1 MASPISKMELNKF
14 GFIEIIFVI
23 QNLPKLVMSWISK
36 VHGNRLMPEII
47 NIYGLKCFYHSKKP
61 QTRYC

>member
-1 MASPISKMELNKF
+1 MASPISKMELNIF

-47 NIYGLKCFYHSKKP
+47 NIWIKVLLPF
-61 QTRYC
+61 